1 MNMRFGVGVFEETAH
16 FSAQVSYGVQLS
28 SPVMQHRG
36 GSMCECSDWTKSL
49 WPAFY
54 TGVFFFFESDEEFGG
69 PTLKLHECPGYDDS
83 HTDCVENPR
92 VFEGTAYVTGE
103 DTDSQAIAFT
113 EALAARGPGVV
124 VVPVLGPVRV
134 HCESFKRRADRDKL
148 GNIAFSIKFVRDGAA
163 SANTSVPRLRQAVF
177 DAADGAA
184 AALAGRFPAALTL
197 PGADD
202 CVVFAAVSLAQTV
215 AASIELVRTT
225 TVVDPDISIRVQGA
239 EAAIIA
245 AAPLLITPAGGADVD
260 VTNLLVAAPP
270 LDATYRDPTA
280 TFAAVITATIR
291 LLGCGMAGNADSGVG
306 ALLELAQDYPPV
318 ALSSTVSANSKAA
331 AANSAV
337 FVDLARL
344 AALVAWCEG
353 LARRCYG
360 SPLEGLDARAAVV
373 ERLSYELGHAAGAA
387 DMNVYLALQI
397 LQGATVQYL
406 TRLIADL
413 APTATAP
420 LAMPATRRAKWL
432 GSPAVDLALRNE
444 TLHPASMTDLV
455 PDTASIPAVARALV
469 GDAESKDV
477 ISVTREVANGLSRGR
492 AYSPAAAISLTP
504 VSQPG

>member
-1 MNMRFGVGVFEETAH
+1 MG
-16 FSAQVSYGVQLS
+16 
-28 SPVMQHRG
+28 
-36 GSMCECSDWTKSL
+36 ECRDWTKSL
-49 WPAFY
+49 WPASY
-54 TGVFFFFESDEEFGG
+54 MGVLFFFESDEEFGG
-69 PTLKLHECPGYDDS
+69 PTLKFQACPGRDECPGHDDS

-92 VFEGTAYVTGE
+92 VFAGTAYVTGE
-103 DTDSQAIAFT
+103 NTDSQAIAFA
-113 EALAARGPGVV
+113 EALAARGPGVI
-124 VVPVLGPVRV
+124 VVPVLGPVQV
-134 HCESFKRRADRDKL
+134 HCGSFKRRADRDKL

-163 SANTSVPRLRQAVF
+163 SASMSVPRLRQAVF
-177 DAADGAA
+177 DAASGVA

-215 AASIELVRTT
+215 AGSIELVRTT
-225 TVVDPDISIRVQGA
+225 TVVDPDISLQVQAA

-245 AAPLLITPAGGADVD
+245 AAPLLITPAGVADVD
-260 VTNLLVAAPP
+260 VANLLVAAPP

-280 TFAAVITATIR
+280 TLAAVITASIR
-291 LLGCGMAGNADSGVG
+291 LLGCGMAGNADSGAG
-306 ALLELAQDYPPV
+306 ALLELALDYPPV

-353 LARRCYG
+353 LARRRYG
-360 SPLEGLDARAAVV
+360 SPIEGLDARAAVV
-373 ERLSYELGHAAGAA
+373 ERLNHELGHAAGAA

-397 LQGATVQYL
+397 LQGTTVQYL

-420 LAMPATRRAKWL
+420 PSMPATRRAKWI

-444 TLHPASMTDLV
+444 PLHPASMTDLV
-455 PDTASIPAVARALV
+455 PDTASNPAVAGLLV
-469 GDAESKDV
+469 GDVESKHV
-477 ISVTREVANGLSRGR
+477 ISVTGEVASGLSHRR
-492 AYSPAAAISLTP
+492 AYSAAAISLRP